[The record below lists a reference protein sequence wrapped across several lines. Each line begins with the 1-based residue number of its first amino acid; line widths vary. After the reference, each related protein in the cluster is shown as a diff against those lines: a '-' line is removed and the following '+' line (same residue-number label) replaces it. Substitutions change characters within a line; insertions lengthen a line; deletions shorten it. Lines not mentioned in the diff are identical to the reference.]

1 MNPGYAGRSNLPDN
15 LKKLFRSIAMTR
27 PDKELIAQ
35 VILLSQ
41 GYREAETLAGG
52 IVRFFDMCSDQL
64 SPQTHYDFGLRA
76 LKAVLTSA
84 GYLKRLRL
92 RDYGTSGMRE
102 GLQSSADDEASIL
115 IQSVVETMI
124 PKLVPDDVASLKRS
138 VDDEMSVILSS
149 S

>member
-15 LKKLFRSIAMTR
+15 LKKLFRSIAMTK

-41 GYREAETLAGG
+41 GYRTAEDLATK
-52 IVRFFDMCSDQL
+52 VVHFFAMCNEKL
-64 SPQTHYDFGLRA
+64 SPQAHYDFGLRA

-84 GYLKRLRL
+84 GYLKRIRL
-92 RDYGTSGMRE
+92 QGASDLSAAAA
-102 GLQSSADDEASIL
+102 SSQDREASIL

-124 PKLVPDDVASLKRS
+124 PKLIASDVAILKQW
-138 VDDEMSVILSS
+138 VDSACCGNLGVH
-149 S
+149 